1 MVHEINLVYGL
12 DMRPI
17 GLSLYGI
24 NLDFDNVL
32 LAVLH
37 FFPPLDP
44 RLGLVVLLLMFE
56 LDFDFSG

>member
-1 MVHEINLVYGL
+1 MLEINLVYGL
-12 DMRPI
+12 YMRPI

-24 NLDFDNVL
+24 NLDFDHVL
-32 LAVLH
+32 LAVLS

-44 RLGLVVLLLMFE
+44 RLVLVVLLLMFE

>member
-1 MVHEINLVYGL
+1 MKLVHSL
-12 DMRPI
+12 DTRPI
-17 GLSLYGI
+17 GISSYL
-24 NLDFDNVL
+24 NHLDFDNVL

-37 FFPPLDP
+37 FYPPLDP

>member
-1 MVHEINLVYGL
+1 MHKVKLVHSL

-17 GLSLYGI
+17 GISSYW
-24 NLDFDNVL
+24 NHLDFDHVL
-32 LAVLH
+32 LAVLG
-37 FFPPLDP
+37 FFHPLDP

>member
-1 MVHEINLVYGL
+1 
-12 DMRPI
+12 MRPI

-24 NLDFDNVL
+24 NVDFDNVL